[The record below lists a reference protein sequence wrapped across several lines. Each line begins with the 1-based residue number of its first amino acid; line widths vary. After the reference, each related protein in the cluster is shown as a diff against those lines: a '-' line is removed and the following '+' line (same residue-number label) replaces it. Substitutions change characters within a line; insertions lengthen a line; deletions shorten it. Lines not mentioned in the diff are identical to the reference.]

1 VVSSVTDETHW
12 YVIAKYI
19 EFQVNLWIINFSI
32 SQIMGEIWRCILVSE
47 LRAQQIMEATLF
59 EIKEPEDF
67 QNISFFI
74 ETVI

>member
-1 VVSSVTDETHW
+1 
-12 YVIAKYI
+12 
-19 EFQVNLWIINFSI
+19 
-32 SQIMGEIWRCILVSE
+32 LVSE